1 MKNSIVLVCIIFC
14 LALSACRSP
23 QQEVTPTPPVVSPT
37 VLLRYPTPTIT
48 ITPTPV
54 PTIGDT
60 PYQLQQV
67 FFVMPACL
75 SAAPM
80 VSIVPAVLP
89 SANAGPLM
97 VFPQHRQIVLERY
110 PLQQK
115 YFVPLI
121 RVFPVEEFAAMS
133 ELSAGSIARM
143 QELLEAQTWQE
154 GDTLPILPG
163 YNMMQVF
170 HAQVKFL
177 DSKNVHGVRWL
188 TELAQYSAP
197 VNNRDL
203 FYTYQGITR
212 DGEYWVSVMLPV
224 NAAYLQEMPES
235 VEVPDGGLDFPSL
248 TSTIRE
254 QELES
259 YYTLMLRMLNNTP
272 DGGFTPALNCL
283 DQLVASIAVSD

>member
-121 RVFPVEEFAAMS
+121 RVFPVEEFERGTIPGSINIPYDEALDGKIIRAES
-133 ELSAGSIARM
+133 EL
-143 QELLEAQTWQE
+143 E
-154 GDTLPILPG
+154 GIFSNLTKNKPVVVFTTTGTKASVIWFSLDMLG
-163 YNMMQVF
+163 YDAKM
-170 HAQVKFL
+170 
-177 DSKNVHGVRWL
+177 
-188 TELAQYSAP
+188 
-197 VNNRDL
+197 
-203 FYTYQGITR
+203 YTYR
-212 DGEYWVSVMLPV
+212 DWQKAE
-224 NAAYLQEMPES
+224 
-235 VEVPDGGLDFPSL
+235 
-248 TSTIRE
+248 RE
-254 QELES
+254 ERRLKGRREG
-259 YYTLMLRMLNNTP
+259 N
-272 DGGFTPALNCL
+272 
-283 DQLVASIAVSD
+283 